1 MFPGVLSVSL
11 RSPPFGE
18 RLDLKWR
25 HGATADLPGEK
36 FQILLDPAQKT
47 AQVRLVLHVGRVAR
61 CERRT
66 VITKAED
73 ALPFEQE
80 CTGKPP
86 LFVERDAFR
95 RQRDALDEP
104 KPGEYSG
111 HMSAFRR
118 SFIVNAYA
126 KFPVWASS
134 PV

>member
-25 HGATADLPGEK
+25 RRAAADLSGEK
-36 FQILLDPAQKT
+36 LQILLDPAQKA
-47 AQVRLVLHVGRVAR
+47 AQIRFVLHVGCVAR
-61 CERRT
+61 CERRS
-66 VITKAED
+66 VMTKTED
-73 ALPFEQE
+73 ALPLVQE

-86 LFVERDAFR
+86 LFIERDAFR